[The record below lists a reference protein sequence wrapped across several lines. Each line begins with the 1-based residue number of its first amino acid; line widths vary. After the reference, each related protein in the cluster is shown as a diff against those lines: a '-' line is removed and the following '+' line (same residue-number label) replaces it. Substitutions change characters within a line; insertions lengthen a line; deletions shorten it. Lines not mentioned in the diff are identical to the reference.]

1 MGAQARTLEDVW
13 APQTLE
19 RVLADHPLLK
29 GCEPRYIRLLAN
41 CASNVQFSADE
52 LIFRQGEEADQF
64 YLICRGRVALEIPTP
79 GRGPI
84 ILQTAGEGD
93 FLGWSWMITPYR
105 WHFDARAVELTR
117 AVALDGKRL
126 REKCEADHHLGYEVI
141 RRVASIM
148 EGRLQATR
156 LQLLDIYGIC
166 LNGRQ
171 PRR

>member
-1 MGAQARTLEDVW
+1 MGAQARTLENVW
-13 APQTLE
+13 VPQTLE

-29 GCEPRYIRLLAN
+29 GCEPRYIRLLAD
-41 CASNVQFSADE
+41 CARNVQFNTDE
-52 LIFRQGEEADQF
+52 FVFRQGEEANQF
-64 YLICRGRVALEIPTP
+64 YLIRHGRVALEIPTP
-79 GRGPI
+79 ERGPI
-84 ILQTAGEGD
+84 ILQTAGKGD

-126 REKCEADHHLGYEVI
+126 REKCEADHHLGYEII

-148 EGRLQATR
+148 EDRLQATR

-166 LNGRQ
+166 SDATK
-171 PRR
+171 RRR

>member
-1 MGAQARTLEDVW
+1 MGAQARTLENVR
-13 APQTLE
+13 APQMLE
-19 RVLADHPLLK
+19 RVLADHPLLE
-29 GCEPRYIRLLAN
+29 GCEPQYIRLLAD
-41 CASNVQFSADE
+41 CARNVQFNADE

-64 YLICRGRVALEIPTP
+64 YLIRRGRVALEIPTP
-79 GRGPI
+79 ERGSI
-84 ILQTAGEGD
+84 ILQTAGKGD

-148 EGRLQATR
+148 EDRLQATR

-166 LNGRQ
+166 SNSTK
-171 PRR
+171 RRR